1 MKKSLLILGFGL
13 VGLIGFA
20 QQNNAENTALLH
32 PQKKNS
38 QATFENTSLDLKLI
52 NNNILVISDVDMI
65 SDFDNN
71 DHELM
76 HDAFKFEGDSFDYR
90 EGVYTLNEY
99 VISYEYDAIPEYL
112 KI

>member
-1 MKKSLLILGFGL
+1 MKKSILILGFSL

-20 QQNNAENTALLH
+20 QQNNAEKTALLH
-32 PQKKNS
+32 QLEKNS

-52 NNNILVISDVDMI
+52 DNNVLVISDVDGI
-65 SDFDNN
+65 YDLRDN
-71 DHELM
+71 DHEFM
-76 HDAFKFEGDSFDYR
+76 HDAFKLQDDAFDYR

-99 VISYEYDAIPEYL
+99 VFHYEYKALDENV